1 MRWEDKRLW
10 VIAVGE
16 AGKRELGP
24 ASGAG
29 GVVTLSSLRVAS
41 RACAKVSAVSVR
53 IVGNDSAYC
62 TVKGR
67 R

>member
-16 AGKRELGP
+16 VGKRKLGP

-29 GVVTLSSLRVAS
+29 GVATLSSLRVAS
-41 RACAKVSAVSVR
+41 RA
-53 IVGNDSAYC
+53 
-62 TVKGR
+62 
-67 R
+67 

>member
-16 AGKRELGP
+16 VGKRELGP

-29 GVVTLSSLRVAS
+29 VETLSSLRVAS
-41 RACAKVSAVSVR
+41 RA
-53 IVGNDSAYC
+53 
-62 TVKGR
+62 
-67 R
+67 